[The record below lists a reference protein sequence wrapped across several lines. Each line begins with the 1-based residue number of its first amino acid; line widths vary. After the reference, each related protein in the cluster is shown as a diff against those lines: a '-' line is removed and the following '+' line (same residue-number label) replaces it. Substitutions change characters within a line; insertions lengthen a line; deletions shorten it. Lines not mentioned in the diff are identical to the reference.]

1 MEALTNHNGVSEEV
15 AHKNSDKQE
24 SVIFAVIFV
33 TIFMLFLGIA
43 IVACIFRMPWRSWF
57 PGAEQSSSL
66 IGGVKAGV
74 YTLMS
79 HLT

>member
-1 MEALTNHNGVSEEV
+1 MEALTNHSSVSDV
-15 AHKNSDKQE
+15 PQRNSDKSD
-24 SVIFAVIFV
+24 SVAFNIIFV
-33 TIFMLFLGIA
+33 TIFMLFLAIA
-43 IVACIFRMPWRSWF
+43 VLASFLRMSWRSWF

-66 IGGVKAGV
+66 IGGIKAAV

>member
-1 MEALTNHNGVSEEV
+1 MEILSNHSSVSTTVHKSGGNDSLTFT
-15 AHKNSDKQE
+15 
-24 SVIFAVIFV
+24 IIFV
-33 TIFMLFLGIA
+33 AIFMLFFSIA
-43 IVACIFRMPWRSWF
+43 ILACIFRIPWRSWF

-79 HLT
+79 HLK

>member
-1 MEALTNHNGVSEEV
+1 MEALTNHSSVSDV
-15 AHKNSDKQE
+15 PQRNSDKSD
-24 SVIFAVIFV
+24 SVAFNIIFV
-33 TIFMLFLGIA
+33 TIFMLFLAIA
-43 IVACIFRMPWRSWF
+43 VLASFLRMPWRSWF

-66 IGGVKAGV
+66 IGGIKAAV